1 MKPINNMR
9 SMVSWWRSLE
19 PNRDDLRR
27 ESRSNINNNIQTI
40 TFRFVQ
46 TTTITFRH
54 FVPENQYPTMTRF
67 KGVAL
72 EMFGTWNSSDFV
84 DFTEFF
90 NAEWLRMTS
99 FKAKSSKCTHFLFP
113 NQRSLNPL
121 QGHLTI
127 PTKTSLRYHNE
138 KKNCTNTINDK
149 EFNRN
154 IVRSGKFVSGSTRRR
169 PW

>member
-1 MKPINNMR
+1 MT
-9 SMVSWWRSLE
+9 LE
-19 PNRDDLRR
+19 
-27 ESRSNINNNIQTI
+27 
-40 TFRFVQ
+40 FVQ

-113 NQRSLNPL
+113 NWRSLNPL
-121 QGHLTI
+121 QGHLTFPKHHLDI
-127 PTKTSLRYHNE
+127 TMKKKTAPTPSTTRNSTETSSVLENSCPGPRG
-138 KKNCTNTINDK
+138 DDL
-149 EFNRN
+149 
-154 IVRSGKFVSGSTRRR
+154 GKDHPS
-169 PW
+169 